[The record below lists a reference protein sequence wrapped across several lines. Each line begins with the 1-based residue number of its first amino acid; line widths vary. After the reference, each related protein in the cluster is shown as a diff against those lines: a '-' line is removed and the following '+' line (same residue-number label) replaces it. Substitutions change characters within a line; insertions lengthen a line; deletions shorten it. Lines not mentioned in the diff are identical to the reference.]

1 MGFLLEKK
9 GFLRKIREYY
19 GEVMDME
26 KGDVTVILLILV
38 VIAVYLYTRFQRWL
52 RTPFTRS
59 GQSPFP
65 SDSEVPQDD
74 VVELL
79 EGAGF
84 DVLAGKTK
92 IPITM
97 TINDHEQLESRLF
110 IDYFAQKNDELYVVK
125 VARERKPLEM
135 SGSGIRDQLLSY
147 SLLYPES
154 AGMLYV
160 DMAQSKIKKITFH
173 IEV

>member
-1 MGFLLEKK
+1 
-9 GFLRKIREYY
+9 
-19 GEVMDME
+19 ME
-26 KGDVTVILLILV
+26 QGDVSVILLIGIGAI
-38 VIAVYLYTRFQRWL
+38 VILFWRMRNWNNKRVGGRI
-52 RTPFTRS
+52 PE
-59 GQSPFP
+59 QSN
-65 SDSEVPQDD
+65 VPVDD

-97 TINDHEQLESRLF
+97 TVNEREQLESRLF
-110 IDYFAQKNDELYVVK
+110 IDYFVQKDEQVFVVK

-135 SGSGIRDQLLSY
+135 SGSAVRDMLLPY
-147 SLLYPES
+147 SLLYPE
-154 AGMLYV
+154 AQGILYV
-160 DMAQSKIKKITFH
+160 DMTVSKIKKITFH

>member
-26 KGDVTVILLILV
+26 KGDVTVILLIVLV
-38 VIAVYLYTRFQRWL
+38 VAVYLYTRLQRWL
-52 RTPFTRS
+52 RRPITHNVKI
-59 GQSPFP
+59 P
-65 SDSEVPQDD
+65 SQSEVPQDE

-110 IDYFAQKNDELYVVK
+110 IDYFAQKDDELFVVK
-125 VARERKPLEM
+125 VARERKPLDM
-135 SGSGIRDQLLSY
+135 TGSGIRDQLLAY
-147 SLLYPES
+147 SLLYPEA

>member
-1 MGFLLEKK
+1 
-9 GFLRKIREYY
+9 
-19 GEVMDME
+19 ME
-26 KGDVTVILLILV
+26 QGDVSVILLILIV
-38 VIAVYLYTRFQRWL
+38 VVGFIIWRFQRWL
-52 RTPFTRS
+52 DGTSRKRRIPRH
-59 GQSPFP
+59 
-65 SDSEVPQDD
+65 SEIPRDD

-97 TINDHEQLESRLF
+97 TVNERDQLESRLF
-110 IDYFAQKNDELYVVK
+110 IDYFVQKEEHIYLVK
-125 VARERKPLEM
+125 VAKERKPLEM
-135 SGSGIRDQLLSY
+135 TGSSVREMLLVY
-147 SLLYPES
+147 SLLYPEA

-160 DMAQSKIKKITFH
+160 NMEMNKIKKITFH

>member
-1 MGFLLEKK
+1 
-9 GFLRKIREYY
+9 
-19 GEVMDME
+19 ME
-26 KGDVTVILLILV
+26 QGDVKVILLILIIFV
-38 VIAVYLYTRFQRWL
+38 GFLFWRFNKWL
-52 RTPFTRS
+52 KGPMPKRVRVRS
-59 GQSPFP
+59 
-65 SDSEVPQDD
+65 DADVPQDD

-97 TINDHEQLESRLF
+97 TINDRDVLESRLF
-110 IDYFAQKNDELYVVK
+110 IDYFAEKDGQLLLVK

-135 SGSGIRDQLLSY
+135 TGSGVREMLLPY
-147 SLLYPES
+147 SLMYPE
-154 AGMLYV
+154 AEGILYV
-160 DMAQSKIKKITFH
+160 DLAVQKIKKITFH